1 MRDKSRVMHVIP
13 SWLDRL
19 SKRLPRFT
27 ERYLSFDARAL
38 GLMRIYLALLLLYNL
53 WRRARVLEIWYTNRG
68 VLPNHTLLWSPATR
82 YQFSLFFSTS
92 HVHEAAFLFG
102 VFALIYLG
110 FLVGYRTR
118 LMHGLSL
125 IALVSL
131 HDRTIYVE
139 NGGDITL
146 NLLTAWTL
154 FLPLGARFSIDAIRE
169 SLARRRETDESELAV
184 RSPLNPPLSR
194 VTSLV
199 VPAIL
204 AQVAIIYAFNAL
216 HKKGVT
222 WMEGSAVH
230 YVLHQDRIVTW
241 LGQLVRPYVTAKLST
256 YLTWS
261 ALAIEFAL
269 PFLVLSP
276 IATRTTRRMAIV
288 IGPML
293 HIGFAA
299 FLNLGMFSA
308 NMIGW
313 YFLLWDKGEFRLL
326 GRWLGPSPKR
336 ARTVFFDAD
345 CGFCFFTVRLL
356 ARLDRFDRLRLL
368 SNRSPEA
375 EQCGIDPSLI
385 ERTVVVIC
393 PTSGQKWTHA
403 AAFAEIFRALPC
415 GYPLAV
421 LLRLPLV
428 SSLADGVYNLVAENR
443 ARISLAMGLP
453 VCGIRGAHGAEPS
466 PSSSDLPLSGSLV
479 RVLATTREIGVVALF
494 FILTSQLLNENWIVP
509 KWLRHEQ
516 PTFVQM
522 IVEYPRLR
530 EGWTMFAPDAPRI
543 DAAISVDAR
552 TVDGRRV
559 DPVNLVAS
567 RVAPVPMDGI
577 PERLDEDEFWVDY
590 LAKIAGTPAYHPA
603 LREWILNHHK
613 RTGRAE
619 DRIVSFD
626 VYLLEDDSPP
636 PGASKPLNTR
646 QRLVFHGDASP

>member
-1 MRDKSRVMHVIP
+1 MRNKSRVMYVIP

-19 SKRLPRFT
+19 SKRLPWFS
-27 ERYLSFDARAL
+27 ERYLSLDARAL

-53 WRRARVLEIWYTNRG
+53 WRRARVLEIWYTNSG

-102 VFALIYLG
+102 IFALIYLA

-118 LMHGLSL
+118 LMHVLSFF
-125 IALVSL
+125 ALVSV

-154 FLPLGARFSIDAIRE
+154 FLPMGARFSIDAIRE
-169 SLARRRETDESELAV
+169 SFSRHHERDESQFGD
-184 RSPLNPPLSR
+184 RSHLSPPLSR

-241 LGQLVRPYVTAKLST
+241 LGQWVRPHVSAKLSA

-261 ALAIEFAL
+261 ALAVEFAL
-269 PFLVLSP
+269 PFLLLSP
-276 IATRTTRRMAIV
+276 LTTRTTRRIAIV
-288 IGPML
+288 LGPML
-293 HIGFAA
+293 HVGFAA
-299 FLNLGMFSA
+299 FLNVGMFSA

-313 YFLLWDKGEFRLL
+313 YFLLWDDGVFRLL
-326 GRWLGPSPKR
+326 GRWLGPSPRR

-345 CGFCFFTVRLL
+345 CGFCFFTVRVL
-356 ARLDRFDRLRLL
+356 ARLDRFERLRFV

-375 EQCGIDPSLI
+375 ERDGIDPALI
-385 ERTVVVIC
+385 ERTVVVVC
-393 PTSGQKWTHA
+393 PASGRRWTHA

-415 GYPLAV
+415 GTPVAA
-421 LLRLPLV
+421 LLSLPLV
-428 SSLADGVYNLVAENR
+428 SAIADGVYNLVARNR
-443 ARISLAMGLP
+443 ARISVAMGLP
-453 VCGIRGAHGAEPS
+453 VCGIRGTHAAEARPS
-466 PSSSDLPLSGSLV
+466 VDAPRLGSSV
-479 RVLATTREIGVVALF
+479 ARVLANAREVGIVALF
-494 FILTSQLLNENWIVP
+494 FILTSQLFNENWIVP
-509 KWLRHEQ
+509 RWLHHAQ

-530 EGWTMFAPDAPRI
+530 EGWTMFAPDAPRT

-552 TVDGRRV
+552 TVDGRHV

-603 LREWILNHHK
+603 LRDWILNHHR

-636 PGASKPLNTR
+636 PGTSKPLNTR
-646 QRLVFHGDASP
+646 QRLVFHGDASQ